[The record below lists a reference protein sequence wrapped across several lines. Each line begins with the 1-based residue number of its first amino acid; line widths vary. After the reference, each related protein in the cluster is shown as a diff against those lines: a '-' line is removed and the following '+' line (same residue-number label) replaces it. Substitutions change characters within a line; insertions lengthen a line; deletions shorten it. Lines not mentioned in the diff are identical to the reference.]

1 MENLLI
7 IVSFVFLSL
16 IFAKYLP
23 SYFNEKAKNLAT
35 KEDIEGITTKI
46 ENVKFEV
53 DNNKFNTNKK
63 KDIYEQITES
73 LNIFISGRSL
83 SSSDKEKFYKSYSLA
98 WLWASEEVVEKLN
111 IFLEYQIEKSNMC
124 DYSQEKAKELYSD
137 IILSMRK
144 DLNLDIKNLT
154 INNYKFVT
162 FNK

>member
-1 MENLLI
+1 M
-7 IVSFVFLSL
+7 
-16 IFAKYLP
+16 
-23 SYFNEKAKNLAT
+23 
-35 KEDIEGITTKI
+35 
-46 ENVKFEV
+46 
-53 DNNKFNTNKK
+53 DNNKFNVNKK
-63 KDIYEQITES
+63 KNIYEQITES

-111 IFLEYQIEKSNMC
+111 IC

-137 IILSMRK
+137 IVLSMRK

-154 INNYKFVT
+154 INSYKFVT